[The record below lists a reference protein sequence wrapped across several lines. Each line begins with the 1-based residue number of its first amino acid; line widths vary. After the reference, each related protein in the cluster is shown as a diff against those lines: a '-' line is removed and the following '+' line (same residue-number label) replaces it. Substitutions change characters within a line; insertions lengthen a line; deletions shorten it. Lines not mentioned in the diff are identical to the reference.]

1 MHWQRTATSDQ
12 QQQPRPYQGVRVK
25 EPVKELLKRK
35 RGSTSSTNATPA
47 ATVILPHQTLSTYS
61 TIDQSCIDM
70 NFSTPSLPISDD
82 GALYAGWI
90 SQPSPTALQP
100 LSQWAT
106 CPEYVPHEAVTCP
119 YTADMYV
126 QPVCPSYAVVGP
138 SSVLTYTSQPLLTNF
153 TQPRSTSIGPMPPL
167 ELTDQQA
174 PLTYFPWAQPISTLP
189 MATLQYPSPTNTLA
203 GPQFVPLPIS
213 IPELA
218 PQDLEEA
225 RRVIS
230 CTPIEKLLQEDED
243 NDTYVLNNTLS
254 IEGF

>member
-1 MHWQRTATSDQ
+1 MHWQRSAISDQ

-35 RGSTSSTNATPA
+35 RGSINNTNATSA
-47 ATVILPHQTLSTYS
+47 ATVFLPHQTLSTYS

-70 NFSTPSLPISDD
+70 DIAATSLPIADEGS
-82 GALYAGWI
+82 LYAGWI
-90 SQPSPTALQP
+90 SQPSPATLQP

-106 CPEYVPHEAVTCP
+106 CPEYMPHEAATYP
-119 YTADMYV
+119 YTADMYI

-153 TQPRSTSIGPMPPL
+153 TPRNSPAAAMPPL
-167 ELTDQQA
+167 ELTEQQA
-174 PLTYFPWAQPISTLP
+174 PLTYFPWAQPVSALP
-189 MATLQYPSPTNTLA
+189 TATLQYPSPANTLA

-213 IPELA
+213 IPEPA
-218 PQDLEEA
+218 AHDLEEA
-225 RRVIS
+225 RRVIG
-230 CTPIEKLLQEDED
+230 CVPIEKLLQEDED
-243 NDTYVLNNTLS
+243 NDTYVLNNALS